1 MSYNIYSTEN
11 VIKNVSKLLIKGW
24 SENDIKA
31 MLLWSDKTEKDIEY
45 IVRRAKENNAK
56 SIDERSKK

>member
-11 VIKNVSKLLIKGW
+11 IIKNVSELLIKGW

-31 MLLWSDKTEKDIEY
+31 LILWSGKTEKDIEY

-56 SIDERSKK
+56 SIDER